1 MATNEYNKDIKECYL
16 DDDQKKILENNLNTI
31 VKAGPGSGKTRILTL
46 KAAKLLLEKI
56 EFPRGLAC
64 ITYTNKAAN
73 ELKYRLNKY
82 GIKKQKNLFINT
94 IHQFCM
100 NNILYPFASLYNK
113 DSIIKYKISSK
124 SDKIISQLL
133 NKIPYEKQNAY
144 KVLFKEYKY
153 KNYDKQ
159 QEIVDKWYRA
169 YLESFYSKNLTNFDL
184 IVDECFDLLDNDYIC
199 RCLEAK
205 FPYIL
210 IDEYQDS
217 SIAMHSLFTKLMER
231 TNIIFYI
238 VGDPNQSI
246 YSFSAASPEYFNKL
260 FTSEVFEKI
269 ELKKNYRTK
278 NDLFSVAKQFL
289 FNTVD
294 LSVVNLNTNCYFKKC
309 DNLQEQIKYISSNII
324 PKLISKGILPKDICI
339 LYRDYFTE
347 RIIVDILTE
356 ENIDFTNNNKI
367 YVDKDYSD
375 SDLVIFIENIVFWH
389 LGKNKQNTD
398 LSYKNLFLEYL
409 RILHRGEILSED
421 TQKKL
426 KIDFYKILTSF
437 KYPKETLLKDFLDY
451 LNYNLNIIE
460 LLKKNNPDQIDAY
473 NNIYEKTKFY
483 SINYFAKVIE
493 SENSIRIL
501 SVHSS
506 KGLEYKAVI
515 IPDLEDGR
523 YPNWRAQNKDIDE
536 EKRLLFVAT
545 TRAKEYLF
553 ILASGFY
560 INNKGTRFEHGISR
574 FFTEIKQNF
583 SDCDNFK

>member
-437 KYPKETLLKDFLDY
+437 KYPEETLLKDFLDY

>member
-1 MATNEYNKDIKECYL
+1 M
-16 DDDQKKILENNLNTI
+16 
-31 VKAGPGSGKTRILTL
+31 
-46 KAAKLLLEKI
+46 EKI

>member
-260 FTSEVFEKI
+260 FTSEVFKKI